1 MAHAE
6 HAEHSNNGAVREIW
20 VVTGIL
26 TVLTLVELGIGF
38 YMMKVT
44 NESWILA
51 LKGSIVI
58 LMMVKAF
65 YIVAYFMHLKH
76 ELRNLIMTIV
86 VPLALFIWF
95 ITAFLYEGN
104 SYKNLRNTY
113 DPYKKEQTTI
123 KVEKKVGEHGEHS
136 AEKHKAVE

>member
-1 MAHAE
+1 MAQAG
-6 HAEHSNNGAVREIW
+6 HAEHSNDGAVKEIW
-20 VVTGIL
+20 KVTGIL

-123 KVEKKVGEHGEHS
+123 KVEKKAGEHS
-136 AEKHKAVE
+136 EHGAEKHKAVE